1 MERTVLSMFVTTPRV
16 SPSEGLLPTPR
27 TLKRPPS
34 SAEATTLHT
43 LVVPIS
49 KPTII
54 SLSIH
59 QSLSIIPSIGRPL
72 KAVCQPVEPTGPQP
86 DRRSEDL
93 LIEAPPPREFSQR
106 CSRTTGGDTVSLP
119 CRRAPG

>member
-1 MERTVLSMFVTTPRV
+1 MFVTTPRV

-59 QSLSIIPSIGRPL
+59 QFLSIIRSIGKPL
-72 KAVCQPVEPTGPQP
+72 KAVCQPVEPTGLRP

-93 LIEAPPPREFSQR
+93 LIEALPPRGFSQH
-106 CSRTTGGDTVSLP
+106 CSRTTEAGTVSLP
-119 CRRAPG
+119 RRRVPG